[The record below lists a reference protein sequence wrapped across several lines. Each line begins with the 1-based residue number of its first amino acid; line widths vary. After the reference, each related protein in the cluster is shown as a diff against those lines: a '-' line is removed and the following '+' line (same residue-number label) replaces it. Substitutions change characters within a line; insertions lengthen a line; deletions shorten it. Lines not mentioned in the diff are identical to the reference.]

1 MADVYNDSIPEE
13 SYEFDASEEKEEEEY
28 DDPNAYDEQYEEY
41 EAMTHDQLVKKCI
54 DLEWVAGDLQ
64 DISDSRLQDIKM
76 LLDLLEE
83 HKIQVPE
90 DVEKRFLAWT
100 TPYNKPED
108 TSSESTSSKEIVD
121 NSMADDAWAAIE
133 EELIAE
139 GFWITRRNNQNHPS
153 IAGGLLFRPSLV
165 LPSKGI

>member
-13 SYEFDASEEKEEEEY
+13 SYEFDASEEKEEEEPY

-108 TSSESTSSKEIVD
+108 ISSESTSSKEIVD
-121 NSMADDAWAAIE
+121 NSMADNAWAAIE

-139 GFWITRRNNQNHPS
+139 GFLDN
-153 IAGGLLFRPSLV
+153 
-165 LPSKGI
+165 KKK

>member
-1 MADVYNDSIPEE
+1 MIGIVCAFFHTEGKGFYSIPEE
-13 SYEFDASEEKEEEEY
+13 SYEFDASEEKY

-76 LLDLLEE
+76 LLDLLEQ

-90 DVEKRFLAWT
+90 DVEKRFLAWI

-133 EELIAE
+133 EELNSHARLACYTMNKT
-139 GFWITRRNNQNHPS
+139 GVASGSFS
-153 IAGGLLFRPSLV
+153 
-165 LPSKGI
+165 

>member
-13 SYEFDASEEKEEEEY
+13 PYEFGASEEKEEEEPY

-90 DVEKRFLAWT
+90 DVEKRFLAWI

-139 GFWITRRNNQNHPS
+139 GFLDN
-153 IAGGLLFRPSLV
+153 
-165 LPSKGI
+165 KKK